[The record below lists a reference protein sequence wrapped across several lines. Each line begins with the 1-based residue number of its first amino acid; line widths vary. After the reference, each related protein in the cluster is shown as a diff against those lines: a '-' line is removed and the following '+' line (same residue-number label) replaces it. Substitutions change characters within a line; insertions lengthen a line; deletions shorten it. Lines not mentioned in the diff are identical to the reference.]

1 LIAQLFG
8 ALNPLSKE
16 EEYSNWECSVFA
28 IDFVEGLGEISGFL
42 LQGEKLMIV
51 GGGDIDLNTEKLN
64 IEFNTKPRKGV
75 GVSMDMF
82 VTPFVKLGGTLA
94 SPSVGLNKKG
104 VLLSGGAAIMTGG
117 LSFLFQGAADR
128 ATAEAG
134 MCEKTMTEVGPHG
147 ALDQS
152 TGIKPQPE

>member
-1 LIAQLFG
+1 
-8 ALNPLSKE
+8 
-16 EEYSNWECSVFA
+16 
-28 IDFVEGLGEISGFL
+28 
-42 LQGEKLMIV
+42 MIV

-75 GVSMDMF
+75 GVSADMF
-82 VTPFVKLGGTLA
+82 ITPFIKLGGTLA
-94 SPSVGLNKKG
+94 SPKIGLSKKG
-104 VLLSGGAAIMTGG
+104 VLLSGGAAVLTGG

-128 ATAEAG
+128 ATAAG
-134 MCEKTMTEVGPHG
+134 GLCEKTLAEVGPHG